1 MQWKPNVTVA
11 AIVMQDDR
19 FLLVEEE
26 IDDHVVFNQPA
37 GHLEQNES
45 LIQAVKREVLEE
57 TALEFVPESI
67 VGIYLYPSK
76 FAEITYLRI
85 CFSGHCTKQHIEQP
99 LDDGIIRIVWFT
111 RDEIEAHGEKMRSP
125 MVIRC
130 IDDFLSGKSY
140 SLELINYYLHDSQV
154 TPTD

>member
-19 FLLVEEE
+19 FLLVEEK
-26 IDDHVVFNQPA
+26 IDDHIVFNQPA

-57 TALEFVPESI
+57 TALEFVLESM
-67 VGIYLYPSK
+67 VGIYLYPGK
-76 FAEITYLRI
+76 FGDSTYLGI
-85 CFSGHCTKQHIEQP
+85 CFSGHCTKQHIGRS
-99 LDDGIIRIVWFT
+99 LDEDILRTVWLT
-111 RDEIEAHGEKMRSP
+111 RDEIKTHEEKTRSP

-130 IDDFLSGKSY
+130 IDDFISGKSY
-140 SLELINYYLHDSQV
+140 PLELINHYLPDSQA
-154 TPTD
+154 TLAD